1 MKPFVREYTN
11 DEVLKDDVQ
20 KLSNN
25 GIHKDNIYLMTHD
38 DDRTERLADS
48 TDANTVGLNEMNMKE
63 AVGNLFNKKGDELR
77 NKLQD
82 LGFSASEAET
92 YEERLDEGKVL
103 LMVQDSS
110 SVEHILN

>member
-11 DEVLKDDVQ
+11 DEAVQEDVQ
-20 KLSNN
+20 KLSNH
-25 GIHKDNIYLMTHD
+25 GVDSDSIYLMTHD
-38 DDRTERLADS
+38 GDRTERLTNNTVAS
-48 TDANTVGLNEMNMKE
+48 TVGLKETGIGE
-63 AVGNLFNKKGDELR
+63 AVGNMFNKQGDELR

-103 LMVQDSS
+103 LIVTDKQDI
-110 SVEHILN
+110 ENII

>member
-11 DEVLKDDVQ
+11 DETVKEDVQ
-20 KLSNN
+20 KLSNHGVDSN
-25 GIHKDNIYLMTHD
+25 SIYLMTHD
-38 DDRTERLADS
+38 DDRTERLAGN
-48 TDANTVGLNEMNMKE
+48 TDASTVGMKE
-63 AVGNLFNKKGDELR
+63 TGVGEAVSNMFNKKGDELR

-103 LMVQDSS
+103 LIVTDTQDI
-110 SVEHILN
+110 ENII